1 LQPQYTQESWLMSAN
16 FSEESVTPEI
26 NMRAQRDMER
36 QQAIQ
41 SDYYTIT
48 NSDGGPVA
56 VLLVLLDRKRM
67 PVRAELH
74 LYATSEDD
82 AREFAF
88 RQARAIL
95 EKNYFSAELVPL
107 QVLESAPL
115 GDSILVRAQGINQP
129 QGTAEWWP
137 RWQLAAGAGALLLLL
152 LLIWSIVRGLG
163 NTTAPTSAD
172 STIATQQP
180 SNADNSASV
189 AQATGPTA
197 TLLPSQRADPALA
210 VGKRVRVKPNM
221 KVSLVQEPGPDH
233 PVVGYLENQ
242 QEATIISGPVLTQ
255 GQNDTIVWWR
265 VRLGDGAEAWAPA
278 NTSEVTL
285 LELAE

>member
-1 LQPQYTQESWLMSAN
+1 MSAN
-16 FSEESVTPEI
+16 FAEESTGPES
-26 NMRAQRDMER
+26 NTGSLRFTER
-36 QQAIQ
+36 YQAIQ

-48 NSDGGPVA
+48 NPEGGPVA
-56 VLLVLLDRKRM
+56 VLLVLLDRKRV

-74 LYATSEDD
+74 LYAESEDD

-88 RQARAIL
+88 RQGRAIL
-95 EKNYFSAELVPL
+95 EKGYYSAELVPL

-115 GDSILVRAQGINQP
+115 GDSVQVRAQGIKQP
-129 QGTAEWWP
+129 QSVTELWP
-137 RWQLAAGAGALLLLL
+137 RWQLAAGVAALLLLL
-152 LLIWSIVRGLG
+152 LLIWSILRGLG
-163 NTTAPTSAD
+163 NTATAPTNAPSVV
-172 STIATQQP
+172 TEQP
-180 SNADNSASV
+180 SNAPGSADT
-189 AQATGPTA
+189 AQPSGPTA
-197 TLLPSQRADPALA
+197 TLPPSQRADPALA
-210 VGKRVRVKPNM
+210 VGKRVRVKPTM
-221 KVSLVQEPGPDH
+221 KVSLVQEPGADK

-278 NTSEVTL
+278 NTSDVTL

>member
-1 LQPQYTQESWLMSAN
+1 MSAN
-16 FSEESVTPEI
+16 FDEESTELESNSSVGFLP
-26 NMRAQRDMER
+26 ER

-48 NSDGGPVA
+48 NPEGGPVA
-56 VLLVLLDRKRM
+56 VLLVLLDRKRL

-74 LYATSEDD
+74 LYAESDDD

-88 RQARAIL
+88 RQGRAIL
-95 EKNYFSAELVPL
+95 EKGYYSSELVPL

-115 GDSILVRAQGINQP
+115 GDSIQVRAQGINQP
-129 QGTAEWWP
+129 PKAEEWWL
-137 RWQLAAGAGALLLLL
+137 RWQTIAGVAALLLLIL
-152 LLIWSIVRGLG
+152 VIWSIVRGLS
-163 NTTAPTSAD
+163 NTADPTTTAPGVVTEQLNNSGNSAD
-172 STIATQQP
+172 GA
-180 SNADNSASV
+180 SA
-189 AQATGPTA
+189 AGPTP
-197 TLLPSQRADPALA
+197 TLPPSQRADPALA
-210 VGKRVRVKPNM
+210 VGKRVRVKPTM
-221 KVSLVQEPGPDH
+221 KVSLVQEPGPDK

-278 NTSEVTL
+278 NTSDVTL

>member
-1 LQPQYTQESWLMSAN
+1 MSAN
-16 FSEESVTPEI
+16 FAEESNGPENNPSEI
-26 NMRAQRDMER
+26 RLLER

-48 NSDGGPVA
+48 NSDGGPLA
-56 VLLVLLDRKRM
+56 VLLVLLDRKRL

-74 LYATSEDD
+74 LYAESDD
-82 AREFAF
+82 DGREFAF
-88 RQARAIL
+88 RQGRAIL
-95 EKNYFSAELVPL
+95 EKSYYSAELVPL

-115 GDSILVRAQGINQP
+115 GDSIQVRAQGISQP
-129 QGTAEWWP
+129 PQSEQWWP
-137 RWQLAAGAGALLLLL
+137 RWQLAAGVAALLLLIL
-152 LLIWSIVRGLG
+152 VIWSIVRGLSSTADPA
-163 NTTAPTSAD
+163 TTAPNVVTE
-172 STIATQQP
+172 QP
-180 SNADNSASV
+180 SNSGNSADGAAAS
-189 AQATGPTA
+189 GPTP
-197 TLLPSQRADPALA
+197 TLPPSQRADPALA
-210 VGKRVRVKPNM
+210 VGKRVRVKPTM
-221 KVSLVQEPGPDH
+221 KVSLVQEPGPDA

-278 NTSEVTL
+278 NTSDVTL